1 MVGLDNPYGKTCS
14 ELTMYGY
21 SEEGETKK
29 TSLENGDK
37 LGIQFLYGE

>member
-1 MVGLDNPYGKTCS
+1 MVGLDDLYDKKYS

-29 TSLENGDK
+29 ISLENGDE
-37 LGIQFLYGE
+37 LGCQALYE